1 MAQDH
6 IDDSFL
12 IESLWVLDNVSG
24 ICVFEENYVDFT
36 NEGMSTDLIGSF
48 LSALLTFADETF
60 TDEIQHV
67 QFSNRKII
75 FKSSE
80 FLLFIV
86 AVNEKAPIS
95 DFQVKKKIDQI
106 ARMFNAKYQHIFDRD
121 EHKWGGNISQFDSF
135 SEDLR
140 KIVKR
145 EPLSIKFLQ
154 FFDFKDNLKKLE
166 DFFDKQVQ
174 MALKHK
180 ERVDI
185 LFKGMVKKKRMRR
198 KKKLE
203 DNFKV

>member
-1 MAQDH
+1 MAQVN
-6 IDDSFL
+6 IDDSLL
-12 IESLWVLDNVSG
+12 IESLWVLESRSG

-36 NEGMSTDLIGSF
+36 NEGISTDLIGSF

-75 FKSSE
+75 FKFSE

-106 ARMFNAKYQHIFDRD
+106 ARVFNAKYQHVFDRD
-121 EHKWGGNISQFDSF
+121 DHKWGGNISQFEPF
-135 SEDLR
+135 TEDLR

-154 FFDFKDNLKKLE
+154 LFDFKDNVKKLE

-174 MALKHK
+174 LALKQK
-180 ERVDI
+180 ERFDMM
-185 LFKGMVKKKRMRR
+185 FKGMVKKKRMRR
-198 KKKLE
+198 MKKLE
-203 DNFKV
+203 DDFTF

>member
-1 MAQDH
+1 MAQVN
-6 IDDSFL
+6 IDDSLL
-12 IESLWVLDNVSG
+12 IESLWVLESRSG

-36 NEGMSTDLIGSF
+36 NEGISTDLIGSF

-75 FKSSE
+75 FKFSE
-80 FLLFIV
+80 FLLFII
-86 AVNEKAPIS
+86 AVNENAPIS

-106 ARMFNAKYQHIFDRD
+106 ARVFNAKYQHVFDRD
-121 EHKWGGNISQFDSF
+121 DHKWGGNISQFEPF
-135 SEDLR
+135 TEDLR

-154 FFDFKDNLKKLE
+154 LFDFKDNVKKLE

-174 MALKHK
+174 LALKQK
-180 ERVDI
+180 ERFDMM
-185 LFKGMVKKKRMRR
+185 FKGMVKKKRMRR
-198 KKKLE
+198 MKKLE
-203 DNFKV
+203 DDFTF

>member
-1 MAQDH
+1 MAQVN
-6 IDDSFL
+6 IDDSLL
-12 IESLWVLDNVSG
+12 IESLWVLESRSG

-75 FKSSE
+75 FKFSE

-106 ARMFNAKYQHIFDRD
+106 ARVFNAKYQHIFERD
-121 EHKWGGNISQFDSF
+121 KHRWGGNISQFEPF
-135 SEDLR
+135 TEDLR

-154 FFDFKDNLKKLE
+154 LFDFKDNVKKLE
-166 DFFDKQVQ
+166 VFFDKQVQ
-174 MALKHK
+174 IALKQK
-180 ERVDI
+180 QRFD
-185 LFKGMVKKKRMRR
+185 LMFKGMVKKKRMRR
-198 KKKLE
+198 MKKLE
-203 DNFKV
+203 DDFTF

>member
-1 MAQDH
+1 MAQDN
-6 IDDSFL
+6 IDDKFF

-75 FKSSE
+75 FKFSE
-80 FLLFIV
+80 FLLFII

-95 DFQVKKKIDQI
+95 DFQVKKKIDEI
-106 ARMFNAKYQHIFDRD
+106 AKVFNAKYQHIFDRD
-121 EHKWGGNISQFDSF
+121 EHKWGGNISQFESF

-154 FFDFKDNLKKLE
+154 LFDFKDNFKKLE
-166 DFFDKQVQ
+166 DFFDKRLQ
-174 MALKHK
+174 MAQKHK
-180 ERVDI
+180 ERFDFM
-185 LFKGMVKKKRMRR
+185 FKGVVKKKRMRR
-198 KKKLE
+198 MKKLE
-203 DNFKV
+203 DSYKY